1 MIATAVVVFM
11 AGVFALVNPLTE
23 TAEALGGG
31 TIGTPA
37 APITYEYVS
46 GYQNDFHRAHAQRVY
61 APEAAGYLA
70 AFLLSQWFFLRPRGN
85 FRLEHL
91 GGGRLTRA
99 SAVAAAMIAML
110 LTTGLLATLL
120 EIPDLWRRLTLVHPP
135 PALPS
140 GAHDYHQNFI
150 VVWIIM
156 LVIWI
161 AWAGAFYAYGRSLD
175 RFTALTRI
183 LRGLLAGTIL
193 EMLIAAPVHAWVLRT
208 RGDECYCTHGSY
220 TGVVFGCTAIVW
232 LFGPGVVFLLIRE
245 KRRRER
251 AAAQDA
257 APVLSGP
264 NAGHAPPGA

>member
-1 MIATAVVVFM
+1 MIATAVFVFM
-11 AGVFALVNPLTE
+11 AGVFVLVNPLTE
-23 TAEALGGG
+23 TAESLGGG

-37 APITYEYVS
+37 APITYDYVS
-46 GYQNDFHRAHAQRVY
+46 GFQNDSHRAHAQSVY

-85 FRLEHL
+85 LRLEHL

-99 SAVAAAMIAML
+99 SAIAAAMIAML

-120 EIPDLWRRLTLVHPP
+120 EIPDLWRRLTLVHPTP
-135 PALPS
+135 IEPT

-150 VVWIIM
+150 FVWIIM
-156 LVIWI
+156 LLLWI
-161 AWAGAFYAYGRSLD
+161 GWAGAFYAYGRSLD

-208 RGDECYCTHGSY
+208 RNDECYCTRGSY
-220 TGVVFGCTAIVW
+220 TGVVFGCTAVVW

-245 KRRRER
+245 KQRRER
-251 AAAQDA
+251 AA
-257 APVLSGP
+257 GP
-264 NAGHAPPGA
+264 DSVPAMPGSEAGHERAEA